1 MNLLNSSTKKSL
13 MKHIPALFVALTA
26 TVFGLF
32 SCSQAD
38 DWADD
43 SLIARNE
50 VTLTFALDLNSQVQ
64 SRAAGNRQLTS
75 SDDWQKVSSVRI
87 YVFRST
93 SETGTYTYYRP
104 TDDGVPLDY
113 IYISDF
119 SGKTDVWGD
128 DEPNWEEHEYVSGT
142 LKFADGWYKFVAVG
156 RDDIDGDDETGA
168 TWNLATLTEGTTT
181 FENWTAATH
190 NAGISCGEMFVGCTS
205 AVEINDTQRLHE
217 TIILTR
223 TVAGVLMYVENIAS
237 EINSTAVRSIGIV
250 RRKHTWG
257 LNLTTSLP
265 TGSES
270 SFAAD
275 GATLVG
281 TTPAA
286 EDFVVKYDIP
296 TTQAVS
302 NGYYVNLGAGGTDA
316 HPNAVLRGSFVT
328 PQAAPAADCTMN
340 FVYLDA
346 SGNVLKSMDVKLAD
360 DIATKTPLYP
370 LVANHIYCIGRRNL
384 ENNTDEPID
393 LGELPDNYIMVVGSW
408 QVDVDIEM

>member
-1 MNLLNSSTKKSL
+1 
-13 MKHIPALFVALTA
+13 MKRIPALFVALAA
-26 TVFGLF
+26 TIMGLI

-38 DWADD
+38 DWVDD
-43 SLIARNE
+43 SLIAKNE
-50 VTLTFALDLNSQVQ
+50 VTLAFALDLNSQVQ
-64 SRAAGNRQLTS
+64 TRAAGNRNLTS
-75 SDDWQKVSSVRI
+75 SDDWQKVSCVRI

-93 SETGTYTYYRP
+93 TETGTYTYYRP
-104 TDDGVPLDY
+104 TDNGTPIDY
-113 IYISDF
+113 IYVPEF

-128 DEPNWEEHEYVSGT
+128 DEPEWEEHEYVSGT
-142 LKFADGWYKFVAVG
+142 LKFADGWYRFVAVG
-156 RDDIDGDDETGA
+156 RDDIDGDDNTGS
-168 TWNLATLTEGTTT
+168 TWDLASLTEGTTT
-181 FENWTAATH
+181 YESWTAQTH
-190 NAGISCGEMFVGCTS
+190 STGISCGEMFVGYTP

-217 TIILTR
+217 TIILKR
-223 TVAGVLMYVENIAS
+223 VVAGVLMYVENISS

-257 LNLTTSLP
+257 LNLTTALP
-265 TGSES
+265 YGSDN

-275 GATLVG
+275 GTTLVG

-286 EDFVVKYDIP
+286 TDFIVKYDIP
-296 TTQAVS
+296 AAQTAS

-370 LVANHIYCIGRRNL
+370 LLANHIYCIGGRNL

>member
-1 MNLLNSSTKKSL
+1 
-13 MKHIPALFVALTA
+13 MKHIPALFVALAA

-50 VTLTFALDLNSQVQ
+50 VTLTFALDLNSQVL

-87 YVFRST
+87 YAFRSA
-93 SETGTYTYYRP
+93 SETGTYTFYRP
-104 TDDGVPLDY
+104 TDDGMPLDY

-217 TIILTR
+217 TIVLTR
-223 TVAGVLMYVENIAS
+223 VVAGVLMYVENISS

-257 LNLTTSLP
+257 LNLTTALP
-265 TGSES
+265 YGSDN

-275 GATLVG
+275 GTTLVG

-286 EDFVVKYDIP
+286 TDFIVKYDIP
-296 TTQAVS
+296 AAQTAS
-302 NGYYVNLGAGGTDA
+302 NGYYVNLSAGGTDA
-316 HPNAVLRGSFVT
+316 HPNSVLRGAFVT
-328 PQAAPAADCTMN
+328 PQAAPATDCTME

-346 SGNVLKSMDVKLAD
+346 SGNVLKSLNVKLVND
-360 DIATKTPLYP
+360 DMSKTMLYP
-370 LVANHIYCIGRRNL
+370 LLANHLYCIGNRKQADD
-384 ENNTDEPID
+384 TDEPID
-393 LGELPDNYIMVVGSW
+393 LGNLPDNYILVVGSW

>member
-1 MNLLNSSTKKSL
+1 
-13 MKHIPALFVALTA
+13 MKHVPALFVALTA
-26 TVFGLF
+26 TIFGLL

-43 SLIARNE
+43 SLIAKNE
-50 VTLTFALDLNSQVQ
+50 VTLTFALDLNSQVL

-87 YVFRST
+87 YAFRST

-104 TDDGVPLDY
+104 TDDGTPLDY

-142 LKFADGWYKFVAVG
+142 LKFADGWYRFVAVG
-156 RDDIDGDDETGA
+156 RDDIDGDDNTGS
-168 TWNLATLTEGTTT
+168 TWDLASLTEGTTT
-181 FENWTAATH
+181 YESWTAQTH
-190 NAGISCGEMFVGCTS
+190 STGISCGEMFVGYTP

-217 TIILTR
+217 TIILKR
-223 TVAGVLMYVENIAS
+223 VVAGVLMYVENISS

-257 LNLTTSLP
+257 LNLTTALP
-265 TGSES
+265 YGSDN

-275 GATLVG
+275 GTTLVG

-286 EDFVVKYDIP
+286 TDFIVKYDIP
-296 TTQAVS
+296 AAQTAS
-302 NGYYVNLGAGGTDA
+302 NGYYVNLSAGGTDA
-316 HPNAVLRGSFVT
+316 HPNSVLRGAFVT
-328 PQAAPAADCTMN
+328 PQAAPATDCTME

-346 SGNVLKSMDVKLAD
+346 SGNVLKSLNVKLVND
-360 DIATKTPLYP
+360 DMSKTMLYP
-370 LVANHIYCIGRRNL
+370 LLANHLYCIGNRKQADD
-384 ENNTDEPID
+384 TDEPID
-393 LGELPDNYIMVVGSW
+393 LGNLPDNYILVVGSW